1 MTVEVVSPEEV
12 EGDESTPGVVRKTVF
27 ETETAVVVQSHI
39 DGGTTTGWHSH
50 GDRHV
55 YGYIVEG
62 AGAVE
67 YGPGG
72 DETRECI
79 AGEYFYI
86 PPGTVHRDV
95 TPPNTDTVVLVCF
108 VGSGRVVV
116 NVDGP
121 DAD

>member
-1 MTVEVVSPEEV
+1 MTVEVVPPGEV
-12 EGDESTPGVVRKTVF
+12 EADESTPGVVRKTVF
-27 ETETAVVVQSHI
+27 ETENAVVVQSHI
-39 DGGTTTGWHSH
+39 EGGTTTGWHYH

-67 YGPGG
+67 YGPDG
-72 DETRECI
+72 DETRECS

-86 PPGTVHRDV
+86 APETIHRDI
-95 TPPNTDTVVLVCF
+95 TPPDTDTVVLVCF
-108 VGSGRVVV
+108 VGSGPVVV

-121 DAD
+121 HAD

>member
-108 VGSGRVVV
+108 VGSGPVVV

>member
-12 EGDESTPGVVRKTVF
+12 AADESTPGVVRKPVF
-27 ETETAVVVQSHI
+27 ETGNAVMVRSHI
-39 DGGTTTGWHSH
+39 EGGTTTGWHSH
-50 GDRHV
+50 GDRHA

-67 YGPGG
+67 YGSDG
-72 DETRECI
+72 DETRECS
-79 AGEYFYI
+79 AGDCFYI
-86 PPGTVHRDV
+86 PPGIVHRDI
-95 TPPNTDTVVLVCF
+95 TPPDTDAVVLVCF
-108 VGSGRVVV
+108 VGSGPVVV

>member
-12 EGDESTPGVVRKTVF
+12 AADESTPGVVRKTVF
-27 ETETAVVVQSHI
+27 ETENAVMVQSHI
-39 DGGTTTGWHSH
+39 EGGTTTGWHSH

-67 YGPGG
+67 YGPDG
-72 DETRECI
+72 DEPRECS

-86 PPGTVHRDV
+86 PPGTVHRDI
-95 TPPNTDTVVLVCF
+95 TPPDTDAVVLVCF
-108 VGSGRVVV
+108 VGSGPVVV

>member
-1 MTVEVVSPEEV
+1 MTVEVVSPKEV
-12 EGDESTPGVVRKTVF
+12 EGDESTPSVVRKTVF
-27 ETETAVVVQSHI
+27 ETKTAVVVQSHI

-108 VGSGRVVV
+108 VGSGPVVV